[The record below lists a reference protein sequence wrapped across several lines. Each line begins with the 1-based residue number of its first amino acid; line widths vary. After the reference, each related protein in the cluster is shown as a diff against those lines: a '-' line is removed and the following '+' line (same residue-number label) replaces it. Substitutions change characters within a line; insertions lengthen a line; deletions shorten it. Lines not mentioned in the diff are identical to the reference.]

1 MVVTDILPIDTY
13 RISQL
18 EPSNG
23 RPYSIIA
30 RVSQLKAWRNW
41 IEDDDGSSTNSDD
54 KPEMQ
59 RLKRTARNQSI
70 GQYSL
75 DSFSNPPTNRRLEET
90 VAIDW
95 SRMMKLKAS

>member
-1 MVVTDILPIDTY
+1 MVVTEILPSDTY

-18 EPSNG
+18 EPSNSLH
-23 RPYSIIA
+23 YSTKD

-41 IEDDDGSSTNSDD
+41 NEDDDDSSTNSDD
-54 KPEMQ
+54 EPEMQ